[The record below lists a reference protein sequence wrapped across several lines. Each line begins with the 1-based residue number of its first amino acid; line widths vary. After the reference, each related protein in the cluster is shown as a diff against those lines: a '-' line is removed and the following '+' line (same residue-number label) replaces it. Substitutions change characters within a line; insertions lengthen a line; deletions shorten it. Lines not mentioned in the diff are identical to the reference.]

1 MGTWSSYGECT
12 EASWRPKAESIDNH
26 YVFSHLLLIVF
37 FCKTYHTLFICMFY
51 NLFLPVLCHTL
62 IQALF
67 YFYLTLDLTFITL
80 LLLPSD
86 TWNMP
91 FDSSIGGQSALFIH
105 IILFP
110 FKQICCT
117 FFAISFSLKEGVSQ
131 EAGWVNHVCRRLLF
145 SSKKCSNFDYYFVL
159 DFLKNQVFLN
169 NW

>member
-1 MGTWSSYGECT
+1 M
-12 EASWRPKAESIDNH
+12 
-26 YVFSHLLLIVF
+26 LLPCF
-37 FCKTYHTLFICMFY
+37 AKY
-51 NLFLPVLCHTL
+51 NLKYLQSLLAGRWEPGPVMVNVQRRPDVPRLNRQTTIMYFPTCCSQYFFARPITLCSFVCFTTFFLPVLCHTL

-131 EAGWVNHVCRRLLF
+131 EAG
-145 SSKKCSNFDYYFVL
+145 
-159 DFLKNQVFLN
+159 
-169 NW
+169 